1 MVVILLNLVAAVLNF
16 LYYLFTDN
24 RLSPVNL
31 FIAGVCL
38 GVTLTHLAARR
49 F

>member
-1 MVVILLNLVAAVLNF
+1 MVLILLNLVAAILNL
-16 LYYLFTDN
+16 LYFIFTDN
-24 RLSPVNL
+24 RLSPGNL

-38 GVTLTHLAARR
+38 GVSLTQLAARR

>member
-1 MVVILLNLVAAVLNF
+1 MVLILINLVAAVLNF
-16 LYYLFTDN
+16 LYYLFTDDW
-24 RLSPVNL
+24 LSPVNL

-38 GVTLTHLAARR
+38 GVALVQLAARR